1 MQTQTELALEVE
13 VAKGQAHKSAWDQL
27 VEPFFEAKKAELYEA
42 FIKLPT
48 SNGEELLNIKMQ
60 VNVLDSMK
68 DHFQHYINTGKMAQ
82 TTLEGE
88 SNEHT

>member
-1 MQTQTELALEVE
+1 MKTQNELALEVE
-13 VAKGQAHKSAWDQL
+13 VQKGRAYQGAWDQL

-68 DHFQHYINTGKMAQ
+68 DHFQHYINTGKMPQ

-88 SNEHT
+88 SNEH